1 MITIFSR
8 LKPQFGARR
17 LLRDVAKSFGRQ
29 FLQAFHILPLDKNL
43 RPGMY
48 WARDSL
54 GRWELRV
61 PARSLYEAPPA

>member
-1 MITIFSR
+1 MANTSGGLSFRSFLR
-8 LKPQFGARR
+8 SLPKG
-17 LLRDVAKSFGRQ
+17 LLIG
-29 FLQAFHILPLDKNL
+29 FLRAIGIVRIKREK

-61 PARSLYEAPPA
+61 PARGVDERPPA